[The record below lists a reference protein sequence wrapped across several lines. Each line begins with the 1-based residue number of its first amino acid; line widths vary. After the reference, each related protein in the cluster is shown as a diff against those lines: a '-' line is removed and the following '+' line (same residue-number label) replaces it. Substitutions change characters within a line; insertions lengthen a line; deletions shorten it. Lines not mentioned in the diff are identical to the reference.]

1 MLSILVFETGTHA
14 LAAATAGASPYQAVV
29 ERNVFGLK
37 APPPP
42 PDPEANKPPPPKIFL
57 QGITTILGNKRAL
70 FKMQMPPKPGE
81 QPKGEQG
88 FILAEG
94 QRDGEIEVLEID
106 AKAGKVKVKNF
117 GQIVDLDFEKDGV
130 KTAAAPAP
138 GGPPKP
144 GGFVPAAPPNP
155 FAPAGGANPIPTA
168 RPMRLPTPAGAA
180 ATPVSYGGPTTT
192 TAYNPAPAA
201 ANYASTPAVVARG
214 STAGTV
220 ALPGLG
226 FTATT
231 PTTQKVLPQDPPM
244 SLEQQAIMDA
254 AYTMKNK
261 AAIEQGTMPAIPGSN
276 PLLDSEPAPG
286 QTTTPANTTTTPP
299 LPPGA
304 ARPPILPQ

>member
-1 MLSILVFETGTHA
+1 MKRGRRMLISTLVGVAVCTTA
-14 LAAATAGASPYQAVV
+14 NAATSGTSGSPYLGII

-57 QGITTILGNKRAL
+57 QGITTILGNKRVL
-70 FKMQMPPKPGE
+70 LKMQMPPKPGE

-168 RPMRLPTPAGAA
+168 RPMRLPLPAGAA
-180 ATPVSYGGPTTT
+180 ATPVS
-192 TAYNPAPAA
+192 
-201 ANYASTPAVVARG
+201 
-214 STAGTV
+214 
-220 ALPGLG
+220 
-226 FTATT
+226 
-231 PTTQKVLPQDPPM
+231 
-244 SLEQQAIMDA
+244 
-254 AYTMKNK
+254 
-261 AAIEQGTMPAIPGSN
+261 
-276 PLLDSEPAPG
+276 
-286 QTTTPANTTTTPP
+286 
-299 LPPGA
+299 
-304 ARPPILPQ
+304 